1 MTGFFPVTADVDASE
16 TEEEKDALLF
26 DEASFRR
33 ALLVSQGAI
42 LKQLCLLNAR
52 IEEAFETTIE
62 DRDIS

>member
-1 MTGFFPVTADVDASE
+1 MTGFFPVTADIEASV
-16 TEEEKDALLF
+16 TEDEKDEISF
-26 DEASFRR
+26 EEASFRR

-62 DRDIS
+62 DRDIT